1 MTPWGC
7 TPATDFAGGVLFG
20 INNDMYGFLESYCAF
35 NMLEA
40 YLNISMKRLIIRI
53 MIFL

>member
-1 MTPWGC
+1 MTSWGC

-20 INNDMYGFLESYCAF
+20 INNGKYDFLEYYCVF

-40 YLNISMKRLIIRI
+40 
-53 MIFL
+53 